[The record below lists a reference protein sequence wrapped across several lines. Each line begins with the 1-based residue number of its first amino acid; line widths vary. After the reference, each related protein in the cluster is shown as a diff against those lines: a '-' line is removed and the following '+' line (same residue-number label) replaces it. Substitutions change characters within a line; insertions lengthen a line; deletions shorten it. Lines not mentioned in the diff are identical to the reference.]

1 MSNDVLVVGASQAG
15 VQLAASLREL
25 GHDGAITLVGAEPHA
40 PYQRPPLSKAY
51 LAGAA
56 TAESLALRNDAFYAS
71 HDIDLLRGDRVT
83 DIDLEGGKAT
93 TEAGR
98 TLPFDRLAL
107 TTGARVIRLPIP
119 GARLSGVLY
128 LRDLD
133 DADRLA
139 QVLPSAHSVI
149 VIGGGFIGLEAAAVC
164 RNAGKR
170 VTVVEMGSRLA
181 ARAVAPIVS
190 DFYRQAHERRG
201 TELRLGRTVTEI
213 HGDKGAVTAARLDD
227 GSVLDADLILVGV
240 GVAPRI
246 ELAERIGLEIRNRAI
261 VVDRFA
267 QTSDPRVVAAGD
279 CTILPHPRGG
289 DNMVRLESVQNAVD
303 QAKIAAATLTGEK
316 KPYSAVPWFWSDQDT
331 LKLKIAGLSTGYDN
345 VVVRGDPETEKFSV
359 LYYRRG
365 QLLALDSIN
374 QTADYL
380 LVRRLLGAGGTVPP
394 ERAADVD
401 VPLKSLAVTNTG

>member
-25 GHDGAITLVGAEPHA
+25 GHDGAITLVGAEPHL

-71 HDIDLLRGDRVT
+71 HDIDLIRGDRVA
-83 DIDLEGGKAT
+83 DVDLDSGKAT
-93 TEAGR
+93 TETGR
-98 TLPFDRLAL
+98 TLSFDRLAL

-119 GARLSGVLY
+119 GADLPGVLY

-133 DADRLA
+133 DADMLA
-139 QVLPSAHSVI
+139 QVLPSARSVV

-164 RNAGKR
+164 RNAGKD
-170 VTVVEMGSRLA
+170 VTVVEMGARLA
-181 ARAVAPIVS
+181 ARAVAPVVS

-201 TELRLGRTVTEI
+201 TAIRLGRTVTELL
-213 HGDKGAVTAARLDD
+213 GDKGAVTAARLDD
-227 GSVLDADLILVGV
+227 GSVLAADLVLVGV

-246 ELAERIGLEIRNRAI
+246 ELAEQIGLEIRNRAI

-279 CTILPHPRGG
+279 CTLLPHPRGG
-289 DNMVRLESVQNAVD
+289 DDMVRLESVQNAVD
-303 QAKIAAATLTGEK
+303 QAKIAAATLLGEK
-316 KPYSAVPWFWSDQDT
+316 KPYSTVPWFWSDQDT
-331 LKLKIAGLSTGYDN
+331 LKLKIAGLSTGYDD
-345 VVVRGDPETEKFSV
+345 VVVRGDPGTEKFSV
-359 LYYRRG
+359 LYYRSG
-365 QLLALDSIN
+365 KLLALDSIN

-380 LVRRLLGAGGTVPP
+380 LVRRLLGAGGTVPA

-401 VPLKSLAVTNTG
+401 IPLKSLAVTNAG